1 VYIPLY
7 GDLVMKKVILAA
19 TVVAASASA
28 SFAGTY
34 GDPIVEPTVFVEEA
48 SSSSGSF
55 GSLGGNAA
63 LLALGAAAVAV
74 VLLSD
79 SDTTTE

>member
-1 VYIPLY
+1 
-7 GDLVMKKVILAA
+7 MKKVILAA

-34 GDPIVEPTVFVEEA
+34 GDETVIAPEVFVEEA

-63 LLALGAAAVAV
+63 LIALGAAAVAIA
-74 VLLSD
+74 LSSD
-79 SDTTTE
+79 SDTTTGE